1 MLAPDLVLVVE
12 CLRMGIPSTR
22 FICVSLRFTPQGQ
35 YYGNRLGS
43 FGFGPPVLFW
53 DPRRLSWSV
62 KQIFSG
68 EIWVRSHF
76 SAEKA
81 QECFKAPKYLR
92 NLMELD
98 LKPKSVQFLPL

>member
-1 MLAPDLVLVVE
+1 MLALDLVLVVE
-12 CLRMGIPSTR
+12 CLRMGIFSTR